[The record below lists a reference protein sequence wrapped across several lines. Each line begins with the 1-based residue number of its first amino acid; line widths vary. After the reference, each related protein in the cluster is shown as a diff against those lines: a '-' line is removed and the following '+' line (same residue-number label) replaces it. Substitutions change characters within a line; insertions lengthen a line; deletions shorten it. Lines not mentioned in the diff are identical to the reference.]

1 VSLLRR
7 APRTGSEAAEP
18 APAQRPPWA
27 LLSLL
32 LRYPDE
38 RVMAAEAEIDSLP
51 AGALRDALQR
61 FLAASGDIVCGRQAH
76 YVETF
81 DLKRRNSLY
90 LTYYSHGDTRKRGMA
105 LLRLKKLYRADGL
118 PMESAELPD
127 HLAVMLAFAA
137 LAPPGHGE
145 AVLAEHRPALE
156 LLRRSLH
163 DLDSPYAHLLDA
175 VVLGLGALPLADR
188 DALAKLIREG
198 PPQEDVGLEPYAPGD
213 VMPAGAHP

>member
-1 VSLLRR
+1 
-7 APRTGSEAAEP
+7 
-18 APAQRPPWA
+18 
-27 LLSLL
+27 
-32 LRYPDE
+32 
-38 RVMAAEAEIDSLP
+38 
-51 AGALRDALQR
+51 
-61 FLAASGDIVCGRQAH
+61 
-76 YVETF
+76 
-81 DLKRRNSLY
+81 
-90 LTYYSHGDTRKRGMA
+90 
-105 LLRLKKLYRADGL
+105 
-118 PMESAELPD
+118 MESAELPD